1 MPRNLIYLCAV
12 YIVKYLDFCLDIEL
26 ICDTEEVEVMKRVV
40 EKVQF
45 IPKMP
50 SLLNVAAYARV
61 SSGKDAMLHS
71 LSAQVSYYSEKIQ
84 KHPGWKYCGV
94 YADEAITGTKED
106 REQFQKLLE
115 RCRNGEINLILTKS
129 ISRFARNT
137 VTLLETVRELKKL
150 GVDVLFEEQNIHS
163 MSSDGELMLTILASY
178 AQEESL
184 SASENR
190 KWQIRK
196 DFEQGKIGSITI
208 FGYRR
213 NADGVLEIEP
223 TEAEIVK
230 MIFSDYL
237 SGMGGQAISNKLNE
251 MGIRTAQGNLWTSP
265 RIKELL
271 SNEKYIGNM
280 LLQKYYRNNH
290 IEKKKMQNHGELPMF
305 LVEEAHEAII
315 DLNTFERV
323 QKMIAERQ
331 ERYSYQGAT
340 NRYPLSGMIQC
351 GCCGK
356 NYQRKV
362 YKNKIAWNCSTFT
375 RRGKKY
381 CPTSKQIP
389 EDILYGAICDVLE
402 IKEFDEKTVHRKISR
417 ILVPAPYELIFIFH
431 DGHEEKRKW
440 EHISRSK
447 SWTDEMK
454 QKARERSL
462 QCQGKSQ

>member
-1 MPRNLIYLCAV
+1 MVARI
-12 YIVKYLDFCLDIEL
+12 
-26 ICDTEEVEVMKRVV
+26 V

-45 IPKMP
+45 IPKAP
-50 SLLNVAAYARV
+50 TLLNVAAYARV

-94 YADEAITGTKED
+94 YADEAITGTKDD
-106 REQFQKLLE
+106 RVQFQKLLK

-137 VTLLETVRELKKL
+137 LTLLETVRELKDL

-163 MSSDGELMLTILASY
+163 ISPDGELMLTVLASY

-223 TEAEIVK
+223 QEAEIVR

-237 SGMGGQAISNKLNE
+237 SGMGGGSISKKLNE
-251 MGIRTAQGNLWTSP
+251 MGIRTAQGNLWTAS

-280 LLQKYYRNNH
+280 ILQKYYRNNH
-290 IEKKKMQNHGELPMF
+290 IEKKKMRNQGELPKF
-305 LVEEAHEAII
+305 LVEESHEAIVDI
-315 DLNTFERV
+315 ETF
-323 QKMIAERQ
+323 QKAQDMIAQRQ
-331 ERYSYQGAT
+331 NQYFHQGAT
-340 NRYPLSGMIQC
+340 NRYALTGMIKC

-356 NYQRKV
+356 NYQRRV
-362 YKNKIAWNCSTFT
+362 YKNRIAWNCSTFT

-389 EDILYGAICDVLE
+389 EPILNQVICEVLGLD
-402 IKEFDEKTVHRKISR
+402 EFDERVVCNKISK
-417 ILVPAPYELIFIFH
+417 IIVPAPYELIFVFH
-431 DGHEEKRKW
+431 DGTEEKRHW
-440 EHISRSK
+440 EHISRRE
-447 SWTDEMK
+447 SWTEEMR
-454 QKARERSL
+454 QEARERSL

>member
-1 MPRNLIYLCAV
+1 
-12 YIVKYLDFCLDIEL
+12 
-26 ICDTEEVEVMKRVV
+26 MKRTV

-50 SLLNVAAYARV
+50 VLLNVAAYARV

-84 KHPGWKYCGV
+84 KHPSWKYCGV
-94 YADEAITGTKED
+94 YADEAMTGTKED
-106 REQFQKLLE
+106 RVQFQKLLE

-213 NADGVLEIEP
+213 NNDGVLEIEP
-223 TEAEIVK
+223 DEAEIVK
-230 MIFSDYL
+230 MIFSYYL
-237 SGMGGQAISNKLNE
+237 SGMGGGKIANKLNE
-251 MGIRTAQGNLWTSP
+251 MGIRTAQGHLWTSP

-305 LVEEAHEAII
+305 LVEEAHDAII
-315 DLNTFERV
+315 DLDTFEKV
-323 QKMIAERQ
+323 QKIIAERY
-331 ERYSYQGAT
+331 EKSFHKGAT
-340 NRYPLSGMIQC
+340 NKYPLSGMIQC

-356 NYQRKV
+356 NYQRRV
-362 YKNKIAWNCSTFT
+362 YKHGIAWNCSTFT

-389 EDILYGAICDVLE
+389 ENILHKVICDVLGTGQ
-402 IKEFDEKTVHRKISR
+402 FDENALQKISR
-417 ILVPAPYELIFIFH
+417 ILVPVPYELIFIFH
-431 DGHEEKRKW
+431 DGHEEKRRW
-440 EHISRSK
+440 EHISRSE
-447 SWTDEMK
+447 SWTDDMK
-454 QKARERSL
+454 QSARERSL